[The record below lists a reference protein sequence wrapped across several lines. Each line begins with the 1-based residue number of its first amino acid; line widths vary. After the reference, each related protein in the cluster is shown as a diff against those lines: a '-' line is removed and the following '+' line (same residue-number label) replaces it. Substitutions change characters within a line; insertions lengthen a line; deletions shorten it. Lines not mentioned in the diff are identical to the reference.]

1 MLALRYFPKEKNKL
15 VLANLENGSDG
26 TEYIIKKPDE
36 VVIQVYNAGL
46 CGTDLHIVQV
56 ARYSNRIKCYYKK
69 IIKISVIW
77 LSWTYAIFHLN
88 LQGEFKTK
96 NTNPIT
102 LGHEFSGKIVAVGD
116 LAKEKFDIGDNVA
129 VDPNRCKL
137 KI

>member
-1 MLALRYFPKEKNKL
+1 MNFSGEPKSNMLALRYFPKEKNKL

-69 IIKISVIW
+69 IVI
-77 LSWTYAIFHLN
+77 
-88 LQGEFKTK
+88 
-96 NTNPIT
+96 
-102 LGHEFSGKIVAVGD
+102 
-116 LAKEKFDIGDNVA
+116 
-129 VDPNRCKL
+129 
-137 KI
+137 

>member
-56 ARYSNRIKCYYKK
+56 ARYTNRIIRYHKK
-69 IIKISVIW
+69 IMRRLLINISVI
-77 LSWTYAIFHLN
+77 
-88 LQGEFKTK
+88 
-96 NTNPIT
+96 
-102 LGHEFSGKIVAVGD
+102 
-116 LAKEKFDIGDNVA
+116 
-129 VDPNRCKL
+129 
-137 KI
+137 